1 VILLFSG
8 EGGVFLKNPLAGQ
21 SGHGFCYSKR
31 AKAEREC
38 KILAG
43 DFDNV
48 F

>member
-1 VILLFSG
+1 MRG
-8 EGGVFLKNPLAGQ
+8 RDGVFMKNPLAGR
-21 SGHGFCYSKR
+21 SGHGLHYCAR